1 MMGFS
6 KLLIDE
12 DNFLQLGFYLEYYI
26 FFSYILE
33 LESLSFILL

>member
-26 FFSYILE
+26 FSVIY
-33 LESLSFILL
+33 